1 MTDVNAAQ
9 LREENKRLRRAVDEL
24 AILNDLALA
33 IGGSLDSEKI
43 MRSIVSRSIRA
54 IHAEQG
60 DITLVDEDK
69 SNPSH
74 TLVRSMIHSSESSP
88 QHLNQNLLGWMQIN
102 KKPLMINDPASDQ
115 RFRNVNWDAGI
126 HSVLSAP
133 LMVRSRLIGVLTLY
147 NKDVSSPE
155 GFTDSD
161 QRLLAIIAAQSGQVV
176 ENARLYEEEQALQ
189 NMRHEIELAAN
200 IQKKLIPDTAP
211 RLNGYQIAGKNVTA
225 QTVGGD
231 CYDFIKMDDQRWA
244 ICLGDISGKGLP
256 ASLLM
261 ANLQAVLRGHTL
273 HLDHPADI
281 LKNANHQLF
290 HSTSPEKFATLF
302 LGILDTSSHSLIY
315 SIGGHEHPY
324 LLRSDGTHLRL
335 QAGGLPLG
343 MLDGMEYQQES
354 IALKPGDCLFVYSD
368 GVTDNVNADFE
379 PFGEERL
386 EKVLA
391 SVFSEKLQPDAFIDN
406 IFSSSMG
413 HGGKTELF
421 DDMTAVVLIRY
432 D

>member
-1 MTDVNAAQ
+1 MD
-9 LREENKRLRRAVDEL
+9 
-24 AILNDLALA
+24 
-33 IGGSLDSEKI
+33 
-43 MRSIVSRSIRA
+43 
-54 IHAEQG
+54 IHG
-60 DITLVDEDK
+60 DILRVVSGSRWGSSQGNFVQTWDISDPDE
-69 SNPSH
+69 PS
-74 TLVRSMIHSSESSP
+74 
-88 QHLNQNLLGWMQIN
+88 
-102 KKPLMINDPASDQ
+102 
-115 RFRNVNWDAGI
+115 
-126 HSVLSAP
+126 
-133 LMVRSRLIGVLTLY
+133 LI
-147 NKDVSSPE
+147 
-155 GFTDSD
+155 
-161 QRLLAIIAAQSGQVV
+161 
-176 ENARLYEEEQALQ
+176 
-189 NMRHEIELAAN
+189 
-200 IQKKLIPDTAP
+200 DTASFGFP
-211 RLNGYQIAGKNVTA
+211 N
-225 QTVGGD
+225 
-231 CYDFIKMDDQRWA
+231 DD
-244 ICLGDISGKGLP
+244 L
-256 ASLLM
+256 
-261 ANLQAVLRGHTL
+261 
-273 HLDHPADI
+273 
-281 LKNANHQLF
+281 
-290 HSTSPEKFATLF
+290 FATLF